1 MPKMTGGADTWVSGT
16 HPIQT
21 YCGASALSGSTQDP
35 ALPLLPGKVLQI
47 SREDISRVPLVSVL
61 SEGTKV
67 EFGAPKSAKS

>member
-16 HPIQT
+16 HPI
-21 YCGASALSGSTQDP
+21 LSGSTQDP
-35 ALPLLPGKVLQI
+35 ALPLPPGKVLQI
-47 SREDISRVPLVSVL
+47 SREDISRVPLVSML